1 LFNIWYNILC
11 KLNNVFSFANTI
23 NSYIVIALLLIVM
36 FLFYMAIQK
45 TLQNRLTL
53 ANSKEDNFEPREEQ
67 FRIYS
72 LFFGI
77 TLPLVETVI
86 NFFELRPHSQLAL
99 NYIIG
104 FSLLSLFLLSKKN
117 NSLYRNINTIFTC
130 IYLAYFCFMTYMVFF
145 NPFEMTA
152 YITLI
157 ITFFLSYFVLKT
169 IQQYWIF
176 VGCVLFFLIVAYNL
190 QLSDTKL
197 IVMFICALIAVV
209 AVHISRHLSQIETK
223 NKFLFSS
230 IVVNNGNSLIMT
242 TNKKGEVSFCSES
255 VEAILGYT
263 VEEVLGMGFWELTED
278 SEFIGEAYHNSYV
291 DDRSY
296 TRKLKCKN
304 GDYKFIQWKDKKYSD
319 DITIGIGQDVTEQ
332 IKIKDQYRS
341 LIESAADLIYEIDL
355 TATVTYVNQFAVKT
369 LGYDKEEILGKR
381 ISNFVRNDYLEYV
394 TDFYKDIPKET
405 EEFSD
410 LVFPLV
416 KKNGET
422 IWVSQKVTLKKDETG
437 YILGYSGIARDI
449 TLVKNL
455 EIEHYNRSK
464 KVRIHN
470 ETLKILTSQS
480 YSNKDTF
487 YGILKNIL
495 KVASTNCAIDRVSYW
510 SCIPDGIKCESIY
523 YLQSDRYEKNF
534 FLQMSDYPVYFSHLN
549 SGMQIV
555 ASNAYNNNITFEL
568 CSDYL
573 PKNKIMSL
581 LDTPIFING
590 KIIGILCLEKTDS
603 PIEWD
608 NEDINFSR
616 SIADLIAIAIESQ
629 LLLESDKKLSYKSEI
644 LTVISRNIDKF
655 LLNKDT
661 DEILKGIVKE
671 IGKVLKVDKISFF
684 AKKENEN
691 RFYQRIRWIA
701 SEFGFTKPNEAL
713 QNITPEI
720 MSEILQQMEE
730 NFYYAAVVRKIKND
744 TVRNLLENLNV
755 KSVLFLPIFVKNKLH
770 GFLVFDDSTME
781 REWSIDEITIL
792 QSLSNNISSAFERN
806 INEAIIQESEE
817 KFRLLANNIPGTVHL
832 SKYDEKWSKIYLNDE
847 IEKLTGYPKED
858 FLQNKI
864 FYIDLVHPDDLETL
878 RNKANELFLK
888 KQKIHLIYRII
899 NKSGQYIWVE
909 EFGEPIFKDNEIVYI
924 VGIFIDITQRME
936 AEEAIKAKNYAEA
949 ANRAKSEFL
958 ANMSHEIRTPLN
970 GIIGFTELLMN
981 TKLESIQKKYM
992 DTINQSANS
1001 LMEVINNI
1009 LDFSKIESGKLELHI
1024 EKINLS
1030 ELLHQVIDL
1039 IQYEADNK
1047 KLDLRLTIE
1056 DKVPTF
1062 VWMDYIRI
1070 KQILI
1075 NLLSNAIKFTE
1086 KGSIDLTVHPIQ
1098 TTGDHRIKLCF
1109 AVKDT
1114 GIGIHKNNQ
1123 QKIFEAFSQEDNST
1137 SKKFGGTGLG
1147 LTISNQLLGL
1157 MHSHLDL
1164 KSELGQGSEFSFV
1177 LDVSYSDEIPDS
1189 QKPTQKLVTSEP
1201 HNNVISTD
1209 NKLIYIV
1216 EDNKINMLLAKTL
1229 VKQILPNAEI
1239 IELQNGKEALEKTE
1253 SLRPDL
1259 ILMDIQMPIMNG
1271 YESTAAIRK
1280 LPDSQQIPIIA
1291 LTAGT
1296 VLGEK
1301 EKCLEFGMN
1310 DYIPKPI
1317 DKEMLEKIIREVM
1330 QLN

>member
-1 LFNIWYNILC
+1 MNIL
-11 KLNNVFSFANTI
+11 FSFANII
-23 NSYIVIALLLIVM
+23 NSYIITGLLLIVM
-36 FLFYMAIQK
+36 LLFYIAIQK
-45 TLQNRLTL
+45 TLQKKLSLTNANR
-53 ANSKEDNFEPREEQ
+53 EEFEHKEEQ
-67 FRIYS
+67 FRIYF

-77 TLPLVETVI
+77 TIPLIETLVNIFDIRTNSLIII
-86 NFFELRPHSQLAL
+86 NYTVGLILLALYYITGRWALFYKNIYPLFISIYLIYFLFTLYTVFFSPFELIS
-99 NYIIG
+99 
-104 FSLLSLFLLSKKN
+104 
-117 NSLYRNINTIFTC
+117 
-130 IYLAYFCFMTYMVFF
+130 
-145 NPFEMTA
+145 

-157 ITFFLSYFVLKT
+157 VAFFLSYSIFKN
-169 IQQYWIF
+169 IKHYWIF
-176 VGCVLFFLIVAYNL
+176 NVLVLLFLVFAYKANL
-190 QLSDTKL
+190 IEDKL
-197 IVMFICALIAVV
+197 IVLLTCTFISVV
-209 AVHISRHLSQIETK
+209 AIHISRHLSQIETK
-223 NKFLFSS
+223 NKFMFSS
-230 IVVNNGNSLIMT
+230 IVLNNGNSLIMT

-255 VEAILGYT
+255 VESILGYT
-263 VEEVLGMGFWELTED
+263 VEEVLGMGFWQLTED
-278 SEFIGEAYHNSYV
+278 AEFIGEAYHNTFV

-296 TRKLKCKN
+296 VRKLKCKN
-304 GDYKFIQWKDKKYSD
+304 GDFKYIQWKDKKYSE
-319 DITIGIGQDVTEQ
+319 DIIIGIGQDVTEQ

-355 TATVTYVNQFAVKT
+355 SATVTYVNRFAVKT
-369 LGYDKEEILGKR
+369 LGYEKEEILGKR

-487 YGILKNIL
+487 NGILKNIL
-495 KVASTNCAIDRVSYW
+495 RVASTNCAIERVSYW
-510 SCIPDGIKCESIY
+510 SCVPEGIKCENMY
-523 YLQSDRYEKNF
+523 YLQNNRFEKNF
-534 FLQMSDYPVYFSHLN
+534 FIETTDYPIYFSHLQ

-555 ASNAYNNNITFEL
+555 ASNVYNNPITQEL
-568 CSDYL
+568 CLEYM
-573 PKNKIMSL
+573 PKHKIMSL

-590 KIIGILCLEKTDS
+590 KIIGILCFEKTDS
-603 PIEWD
+603 PVEWD

-644 LTVISRNIDKF
+644 LTVISRNFDKF

-661 DEILKGIVKE
+661 DEILKAIVKE

-684 AKKENEN
+684 AKRDNDN
-691 RFYQRIRWIA
+691 GFYQRLRWIA
-701 SEFGFTKPNEAL
+701 TEYGFTTPNEAL

-720 MSEILQQMEE
+720 ISYVLQQMEE
-730 NFYYAAVVRKIKND
+730 NFHYAAVVRKIKDD
-744 TVRNLLENLNV
+744 TTRNLLENLQV

-792 QSLSNNISSAFERN
+792 QSLANNISSAFERN
-806 INEAIIQESEE
+806 INEAIIHESEE

-864 FYIDLVHPDDLETL
+864 FYIDLVHPDDIATV
-878 RNKANELFLK
+878 RDKANELFLK

-909 EFGEPIFKDNEIVYI
+909 EFGEPIFKEDEIVYI

-1009 LDFSKIESGKLELHI
+1009 LDFSKIESGKLELHV
-1024 EKINLS
+1024 EKINLP

-1039 IQYEADNK
+1039 IQYEADHK
-1047 KLDLRLTIE
+1047 KLNLRLTIE
-1056 DKVPTF
+1056 ADVPAF
-1062 VWMDYIRI
+1062 VWLDYIRI

-1086 KGSIDLTVHPIQ
+1086 NGSIDLSVSTAKKIDDYKTQ
-1098 TTGDHRIKLCF
+1098 LLF

-1157 MHSHLDL
+1157 MNSHLDL
-1164 KSELGQGSEFSFV
+1164 TSELGAGSEFSFV
-1177 LDVSYSDEIPDS
+1177 IEVDYSNETIEIL
-1189 QKPTQKLVTSEP
+1189 KPTEKSVNKQTHNNNIISTENKLV
-1201 HNNVISTD
+1201 
-1209 NKLIYIV
+1209 YIV

-1280 LPDSQQIPIIA
+1280 LPDSDHIPIIA

-1301 EKCLEFGMN
+1301 EKCIEFGMN

-1317 DKEMLEKIIREVM
+1317 DKEMLEKIIRDVM
-1330 QLN
+1330 KLN

>member
-1 LFNIWYNILC
+1 MENL
-11 KLNNVFSFANTI
+11 FSFGNTV

-36 FLFYMAIQK
+36 CLFYLAIQK
-45 TLQNRLTL
+45 TLQKKLTL
-53 ANSKEDNFEPREEQ
+53 THSNGDDFEPREEQ

-77 TLPLVETVI
+77 TLPLIETIV
-86 NFFELRPHSQLAL
+86 NFFEVRNNSHLAINFSVGAL
-99 NYIIG
+99 LLTL
-104 FSLLSLFLLSKKN
+104 FFLTKKSSLLYQKIS
-117 NSLYRNINTIFTC
+117 IIFPV
-130 IYLAYFCFMTYMVFF
+130 IYLTYFCFITYIVFF
-145 NPFEMTA
+145 QAFEMTS
-152 YITLI
+152 YVTLI
-157 ITFFLSYFVLKT
+157 ICLFLSYFVLKN
-169 IQQYWIF
+169 IQQYWVF
-176 VGCVLFFLIVAYNL
+176 VGIVSLFLISCYKLELA
-190 QLSDTKL
+190 DTKL
-197 IVMFICALIAVV
+197 VVLLSCALIAIV
-209 AVHISRHLSQIETK
+209 AIHISRHLALIETK
-223 NKFLFSS
+223 NKFIFSN

-255 VEAILGYT
+255 VESILGYKA
-263 VEEVLGMGFWELTED
+263 EEVLGMRFWQLTED
-278 SEFIGEAYHNSYV
+278 SEFIGEAYHKTFV

-304 GDYKFIQWKDKKYSD
+304 GEYKFIQWKDKKYSD
-319 DITIGIGQDVTEQ
+319 DIIIGIGQDVTEQ

-355 TATVTYVNQFAVKT
+355 SETVTYVNQFTGKT
-369 LGYDKEEILGKR
+369 LGYEREEILGKHFS
-381 ISNFVRNDYLEYV
+381 IFVRNDYLEYV
-394 TDFYKDIPKET
+394 TAFYNDTPKEA
-405 EEFSD
+405 EEFGD
-410 LVFPLV
+410 LVFPLL
-416 KKNGET
+416 KKDGDT
-422 IWVSQKVTLKKDETG
+422 IWVSQKVTLKKDESG
-437 YILGYSGIARDI
+437 NIQGYSAIARDI

-470 ETLKILTSQS
+470 ETLKVLTSQS

-487 YGILKNIL
+487 NGILKNIL
-495 KVASTNCAIDRVSYW
+495 KVASTNCGIDRVSYW
-510 SCIPDGIKCESIY
+510 SSLPEGIKCESIY
-523 YLQSDRYEKNF
+523 YLQSDRFEKNF
-534 FLQMSDYPVYFSHLN
+534 FIENTKYPIYFSHLN
-549 SGMQIV
+549 SGLQIV
-555 ASNAYNNNITFEL
+555 ASNVYNNSITQEL
-568 CSDYL
+568 CVEYM
-573 PKNKIMSL
+573 PKHKIMSL

-590 KIIGILCLEKTDS
+590 KIIGILSFEKTDT

-644 LTVISRNIDKF
+644 LTVISKNIDKF
-655 LLNKDT
+655 LLNSDT

-684 AKKENEN
+684 AKKDNDTG
-691 RFYQRIRWIA
+691 FYQRHRWIA
-701 SEFGFTKPNEAL
+701 SEFGFTAPNEAL
-713 QNITPEI
+713 QNITYELI
-720 MSEILQQMEE
+720 SHVLKQMEE
-730 NFYYAAVVRKIKND
+730 NFYYAAVVRKIKNEP
-744 TVRNLLENLNV
+744 TRNLLEGLNV
-755 KSVLFLPIFVKNKLH
+755 KSVLFLPIFVKNKLQ
-770 GFLVFDDSTME
+770 GFLVFDDSTIE

-792 QSLSNNISSAFERN
+792 QSLANNISSAFERN
-806 INEAIIQESEE
+806 INEAMIHESEE

-832 SKYDEKWSKIYLNDE
+832 SKYDEKWSKVYLNDE
-847 IEKLTGYPKED
+847 IEKLTGYAKED
-858 FLQNKI
+858 FLQNEV
-864 FYIDLVHPDDLETL
+864 FYIDLVHPDDVDIVS
-878 RNKANELFLK
+878 NKANELFK
-888 KQKIHLIYRII
+888 EKQKIHLIYRII
-899 NKSGQYIWVE
+899 NKSGQSIWVE
-909 EFGEPIFKDNEIVYI
+909 EFGEPIFKDDEIVYI

-1009 LDFSKIESGKLELHI
+1009 LDFSKIESGKLELNI
-1024 EKINLS
+1024 EKTNLS
-1030 ELLHQVIDL
+1030 ELLHQVVDL
-1039 IQYEADNK
+1039 IQYEADHK
-1047 KLDLRLTIE
+1047 KLKLQLNIDQE
-1056 DKVPTF
+1056 VPAF
-1062 VWMDYIRI
+1062 VWLDYIRI

-1086 KGSIDLTVHPIQ
+1086 KGSINLTV
-1098 TTGDHRIKLCF
+1098 KLTKKIDEHKVQLLF
-1109 AVKDT
+1109 AVEDT

-1147 LTISNQLLGL
+1147 LTISNQLLSL
-1157 MHSHLDL
+1157 MHSHLEL
-1164 KSELGQGSEFSFV
+1164 KSELGKGSEFSFV
-1177 LDVSYSDEIPDS
+1177 LEVNCSDEADDN
-1189 QKPTQKLVTSEP
+1189 KPIDKVTPNHNSNTVITNENKLV
-1201 HNNVISTD
+1201 
-1209 NKLIYIV
+1209 YIV

-1239 IELQNGKEALEKTE
+1239 VELQNGKEALEKTE

-1280 LPDSQQIPIIA
+1280 LPDSEQIPIIA

-1301 EKCLEFGMN
+1301 EKCIEFGMN